1 MALEMR
7 KREGRSM
14 AYGNRR
20 QATAL
25 AGALALAAASISAQA
40 ASAQAAPSADD
51 AKAIAAE
58 ATIYAL
64 PMVMNYAIMYQ
75 YAVDK
80 NSSQYKA
87 PFNEIFNEATV
98 FTPAD
103 TAIVTPNSDTPY
115 SFLWMDLRAEPMV
128 LCMPEIKDRYYSVQL
143 LSLYTF
149 NFGYIGSRATG
160 MEAGC
165 YGVAGP
171 NWSGETPEGVEKIY
185 QSGTDFAVAL
195 YRTQLVNA
203 ADIDNVRAVQAKYS
217 AEPLSSFLKQPAP
230 PAPPAVDWMEIDKDK
245 AAKDR
250 LDYLAFLLQF
260 APPVGPA
267 EVEVLMRKKFASIGI
282 EAGKPFPSIELTDEL
297 KAAISEGE
305 KAGMEKAKERQADLG
320 KSVNGWQMT
329 EAGTFGSREMLKGD
343 YLLRAAAALAG
354 IYGNDAEEAL
364 YASTRLDGSKAGYTL
379 TFPADGLPPVNAFWS
394 LTIYNGET
402 QLLVDNPIDRYLI
415 NSPMLPDMQ
424 KNDDGS
430 LTLYIQKDEP
440 ADPKQKANWLPA
452 PDGPIYLVMRLYWP
466 KKEALEGDWQPP
478 AIEAAK
484 G

>member
-1 MALEMR
+1 MASEMTKPKDR
-7 KREGRSM
+7 NM
-14 AYGNRR
+14 ASGIVART
-20 QATAL
+20 ATL
-25 AGALALAAASISAQA
+25 AGALALAITAVSAE
-40 ASAQAAPSADD
+40 AAPTADE
-51 AKAIAAE
+51 AKAAAAE
-58 ATIYAL
+58 ATIYGL

-115 SFLWMDLRAEPMV
+115 SFIWMDLRAEPMI

-160 MEAGC
+160 SDAGC
-165 YGVAGP
+165 YAIAGP
-171 NWSGETPEGVEKIY
+171 NWSGETPKGVGKVFK
-185 QSGTDFAVAL
+185 SGTEFALGL

-203 ADIDNVRAVQAKYS
+203 ADIDNVRAIQAQYS

-230 PAPPAVDWMEIDKDK
+230 SAPPAIDWPEIDNEK

-267 EVEVLMRKKFASIGI
+267 EVEAPLRKKFASIGI
-282 EAGKPFPSIELTDEL
+282 EAGKPFPSVELTDEL
-297 KAAISEGE
+297 KAAIAEGE
-305 KAGMEKAKERQADLG
+305 KAGMEKAKKRQADLG

-394 LTIYNGET
+394 LTIYNGKT
-402 QLLVDNPIDRYLI
+402 QLLIDNSINRYLI
-415 NSPMLPDMQ
+415 NSPMLTDMK
-424 KNDDGS
+424 KNADGS
-430 LTLYIQKDEP
+430 VTLFIQKDEP
-440 ADPKQKANWLPA
+440 ADPDQKANWLPA

-466 KKEALEGDWQPP
+466 KKEALSGTWQPP
-478 AIEAAK
+478 AVQRAN
-484 G
+484 